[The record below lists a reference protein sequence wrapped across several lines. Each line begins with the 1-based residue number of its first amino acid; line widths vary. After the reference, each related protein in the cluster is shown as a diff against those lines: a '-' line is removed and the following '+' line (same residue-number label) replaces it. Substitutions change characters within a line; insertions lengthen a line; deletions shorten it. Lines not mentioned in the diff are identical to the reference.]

1 MVSRTRSIRS
11 ATAPAIGLNTTAGA
25 RSQKATMPTQKAL
38 PVISQASQDTAM
50 RCTQSPVQEISEAA
64 KNSLASWC
72 DSARP
77 SAPRLAASPAAE
89 CGHGRGGQ
97 ASAAARPGILLDAL
111 LGQPVA
117 FEHPAQPVG
126 LRPRE

>member
-1 MVSRTRSIRS
+1 MVSRTRSMRS

-38 PVISQASQDTAM
+38 PVISQASQEMAM

-77 SAPRLAASPAAE
+77 SAPRV
-89 CGHGRGGQ
+89 GHG
-97 ASAAARPGILLDAL
+97 SARP
-111 LGQPVA
+111 
-117 FEHPAQPVG
+117 
-126 LRPRE
+126 RSR